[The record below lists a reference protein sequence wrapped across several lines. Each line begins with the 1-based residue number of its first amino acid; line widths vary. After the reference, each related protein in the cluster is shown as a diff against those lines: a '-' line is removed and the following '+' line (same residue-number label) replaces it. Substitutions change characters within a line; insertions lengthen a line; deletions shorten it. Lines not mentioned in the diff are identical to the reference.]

1 MESTVK
7 IDLEY
12 LSSIF
17 DVFLEAETAHINLSY
32 LKKSG
37 INLDGTGNSFDERF
51 MFHMQIAIDCQ
62 LIGNQNGDVHNLKE
76 IGISQDRSGHGVM
89 VNIPIRLTQKGHDFA
104 SALNNKEVLSKL
116 KSEFKDAPFQII
128 FDGGQKLIQHF
139 MKKKLDKLLE

>member
-12 LSSIF
+12 LSSIL
-17 DVFLEAETAHINLSY
+17 DVFLEAETAHVDLSD
-32 LKKSG
+32 LQKSG
-37 INLDGTGNSFDERF
+37 INLDGTGNSFDECF
-51 MFHMQIAIDCQ
+51 MFHMQIAIDNQ
-62 LIGNQNGDVHNLKE
+62 LIGNQNGDVYNLNG
-76 IGISQDRSGHGVM
+76 IGVSQGQNGHGIM
-89 VNIPIRLTQKGHDFA
+89 VNTPIRLTQKGHDFA

-128 FDGGQKLIQHF
+128 FEGGQKLIQHI